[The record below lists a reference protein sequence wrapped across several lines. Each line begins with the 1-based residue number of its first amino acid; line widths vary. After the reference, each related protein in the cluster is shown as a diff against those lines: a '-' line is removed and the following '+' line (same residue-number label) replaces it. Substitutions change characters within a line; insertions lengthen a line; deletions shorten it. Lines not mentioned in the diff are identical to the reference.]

1 MVPMAF
7 GGIITMFVGLTVAV
21 VLVGSVVLTTIYN
34 TSTVGWGSAVITFFT
49 ILLPICVVAA
59 LILMIIR

>member
-1 MVPMAF
+1 MAF

-21 VLVGSVVLTTIYN
+21 VLVGSVVLSTIYATN
-34 TSTVGWGSAVITFFT
+34 TSGWGSAVITFFT